1 MLPTGVLIQGK
12 DGIGTPSLVFQIE
25 SHSAFPGRGKERAG
39 MRVLECSYN
48 GGPSTQEEEEQGLIV
63 PSNT

>member
-48 GGPSTQEEEEQGLIV
+48 GGRT
-63 PSNT
+63 